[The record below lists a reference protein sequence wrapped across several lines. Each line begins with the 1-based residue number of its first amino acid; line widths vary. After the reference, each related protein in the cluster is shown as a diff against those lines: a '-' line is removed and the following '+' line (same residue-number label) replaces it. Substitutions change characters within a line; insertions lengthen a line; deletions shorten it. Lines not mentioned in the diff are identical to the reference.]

1 MKNRRFFLLFSNFF
15 LLFGLSPASS
25 QLLNRQSNSLGQMQ
39 MLSDSLFC
47 ARTPRKPRPW
57 AAAAEVVGLD
67 AGIHIFDR
75 YIRNTDFAH
84 ITLDTIW
91 YNLKHGF
98 IWDNDGLSTNM
109 FWHPFT
115 GALYFNAGRSNNLNF
130 WQSVPYAFGGSLL
143 WECFGESEPPSL
155 NDLIATP
162 IGGIALGEITH
173 RMSFLVLDDRKRGR
187 ERFGRELLAGFISP
201 MGLLN
206 RLINGDAWRIRR
218 SAYRKYDSPY
228 AHSPFLLDISVISRF
243 LTDVDKNRG
252 NMNVALSGEIVYG
265 HRFIND
271 DRSPYDFFTANIDVN
286 VIGNQPVISSVN
298 AVGLIWGK
306 EWKKNANHWLAG
318 VFQHFNFY
326 DADPIVSGGKRPY
339 EFAETAAFG
348 GGLLYMHR
356 RSENGL
362 PRFIGTAYANL
373 ILLGSSES
381 DYFKLDNRDYN
392 MGNGYSVKLYGIL
405 NIGKRWKTAWGIKHY
420 QIFTTK
426 GYGSASAEINGF
438 PEDANYHYAN
448 VQGNKGN
455 ALLSLINVGIG
466 YQVSNKLRLSAEQRF
481 FLRNSHY
488 DYLPDVMSSSLE
500 NRVKL
505 TYTILNR

>member
-1 MKNRRFFLLFSNFF
+1 
-15 LLFGLSPASS
+15 
-25 QLLNRQSNSLGQMQ
+25 
-39 MLSDSLFC
+39 
-47 ARTPRKPRPW
+47 
-57 AAAAEVVGLD
+57 
-67 AGIHIFDR
+67 
-75 YIRNTDFAH
+75 
-84 ITLDTIW
+84 
-91 YNLKHGF
+91 
-98 IWDNDGLSTNM
+98 
-109 FWHPFT
+109 
-115 GALYFNAGRSNNLNF
+115 
-130 WQSVPYAFGGSLL
+130 
-143 WECFGESEPPSL
+143 
-155 NDLIATP
+155 
-162 IGGIALGEITH
+162 
-173 RMSFLVLDDRKRGR
+173 
-187 ERFGRELLAGFISP
+187 
-201 MGLLN
+201 
-206 RLINGDAWRIRR
+206 
-218 SAYRKYDSPY
+218 
-228 AHSPFLLDISVISRF
+228 
-243 LTDVDKNRG
+243 
-252 NMNVALSGEIVYG
+252 
-265 HRFIND
+265 
-271 DRSPYDFFTANIDVN
+271 
-286 VIGNQPVISSVN
+286 
-298 AVGLIWGK
+298 
-306 EWKKNANHWLAG
+306 NANHWLAG